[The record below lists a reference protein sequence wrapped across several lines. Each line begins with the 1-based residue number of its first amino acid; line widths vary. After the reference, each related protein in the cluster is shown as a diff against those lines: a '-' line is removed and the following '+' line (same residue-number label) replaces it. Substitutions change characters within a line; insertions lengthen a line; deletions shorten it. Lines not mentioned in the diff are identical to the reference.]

1 MTSKIFAVASLAAAG
16 ALGLGASAFAQ
27 AARPAAAAAPAVSH
41 GAPINGVCILSM
53 EGAIGTS
60 TVGKYVNTRVQQ
72 LAQQVN
78 AELNSEKTAI
88 DTEAR
93 TLDGQR
99 GTLDQNTFEQRGS
112 ALQVRA
118 NALQRK
124 AQLREREMQVTE
136 QKALGRVEQEMTPL
150 IQQAYQQKGCSLLL
164 TREAVLLGNPAMDIT
179 PSVVAAL
186 NTKITTFAFDREHLD
201 QAAASAAPPVATVPT
216 QAARP
221 ATKK

>member
-1 MTSKIFAVASLAAAG
+1 MTSKTFAVASLAAAG
-16 ALGLGASAFAQ
+16 VLGLGGSAFAQ
-27 AARPAAAAAPAVSH
+27 AARPAAPSVTH
-41 GAPINGVCILSM
+41 GPPINGVCILSM
-53 EGAIGTS
+53 EGAIGAS

-78 AELNSEKTAI
+78 AELVSEKNAI
-88 DTEAR
+88 DTEAK

-99 GTLDQNTFEQRGS
+99 GTLDQNTFEQRGA

-136 QKALGRVEQEMTPL
+136 QKALGRVEQEMQPL
-150 IQQAYQQKGCSLLL
+150 IVTAYQQKNCSLLL
-164 TREAVLLGNPAMDIT
+164 ARDAVLLGNPAMDIT
-179 PSVVAAL
+179 PAVVTAL
-186 NTKITTFAFDREHLD
+186 NGKITTFAFDREHLD
-201 QAAASAAPPVATVPT
+201 QAASAAPPVATVPT
-216 QAARP
+216 QARP

>member
-1 MTSKIFAVASLAAAG
+1 MTSKTFAVAAVAAAG
-16 ALGLGASAFAQ
+16 ILGLGGSAFAQ
-27 AARPAAAAAPAVSH
+27 AAKPAAVPAAGVAVTH

-53 EGAIGTS
+53 EGAIGGS
-60 TVGKYVNTRVQQ
+60 TVGKYVSTRVQQ

-93 TLDGQR
+93 TLDSQR
-99 GTLDQNTFEQRGS
+99 ATLDQNTFEQRGS

-179 PSVVAAL
+179 PAVVTAL
-186 NTKITTFAFDREHLD
+186 NSKITTFAFDREHLD
-201 QAAASAAPPVATVPT
+201 QAASAAPPVATVPP
-216 QAARP
+216 QARP